1 MNSLNL
7 GGHLIS
13 VEKPIIMGI
22 LNLDDHSF
30 YDGGQYNSE
39 EKILNRI
46 EKMIEEGADII
57 DIGAVSSRP
66 FSSPKSLQEELDVF
80 KSYFKTISKTFQN
93 TFFSIDTFRSE
104 VAEYTLDHGAVI
116 INDISAFRIDA
127 NLPKIVEKYQAAYV
141 LMHMQGMPNNMQT
154 NPIYNNLLQEILY
167 FFTEKLYQLNS
178 FNISDIIIDL
188 GFGFGKTIEDNYKL
202 LKNISYFD
210 YLEKIQL
217 VGLSRKSMIYKPL
230 YTTPENALIGTS
242 ALHFEVL
249 KQGAK
254 ILRVH
259 DVLEAKQVI
268 DLYQIYKNVE

>member
-1 MNSLNL
+1 MKSLNL

-80 KSYFKTISKTFQN
+80 KTYFKTISKTFQN

-167 FFTEKLYQLNS
+167 FFTERLHQLNA
-178 FNISDIIIDL
+178 FQISDIIIDL

-230 YTTPENALIGTS
+230 NASPENALIGTS
-242 ALHFEVL
+242 ALHFEAL
-249 KQGAK
+249 NQGAK

-268 DLYQIYKNVE
+268 DLYQIYKIVE

>member
-1 MNSLNL
+1 MHSLNL
-7 GGHLIS
+7 GGQLIS
-13 VEKPIIMGI
+13 VEKPMVMGI

-39 EKILNRI
+39 DKIIKRI
-46 EKMIEEGADII
+46 EKMIEEGVDII

-66 FSSPKSLQEELDVF
+66 FSTPKSLEEELNLF
-80 KSYFKTISKTFQN
+80 KTYFKIIKKRFHN
-93 TFFSIDTFRSE
+93 TYFSIDTFRSE
-104 VAEYTLDHGAVI
+104 VAEFTLDHGAVM

-141 LMHMQGMPNNMQT
+141 LMHMQGMPNNMQS
-154 NPIYNNLLQEILY
+154 NPVYENLLQEILY
-167 FFTEKLYQLNS
+167 FFTERLHQLNA
-178 FNISDIIIDL
+178 FKISDIIIDL
-188 GFGFGKTIEDNYKL
+188 GFGFGKTIADNYKL

-210 YLEKIQL
+210 NLEKLQL

-230 YTTPENALIGTS
+230 NTNPENALIGTS
-242 ALHFEVL
+242 ALHFEAL

-268 DLYQIYKNVE
+268 ELFQLYSNVE

>member
-1 MNSLNL
+1 
-7 GGHLIS
+7 
-13 VEKPIIMGI
+13 
-22 LNLDDHSF
+22 
-30 YDGGQYNSE
+30 
-39 EKILNRI
+39 
-46 EKMIEEGADII
+46 
-57 DIGAVSSRP
+57 
-66 FSSPKSLQEELDVF
+66 
-80 KSYFKTISKTFQN
+80 
-93 TFFSIDTFRSE
+93 
-104 VAEYTLDHGAVI
+104 
-116 INDISAFRIDA
+116 
-127 NLPKIVEKYQAAYV
+127 LPKIVEKYQAAYV

-230 YTTPENALIGTS
+230 NTSPENALIGTS

>member
-230 YTTPENALIGTS
+230 NTTPENALIGTS

>member
-80 KSYFKTISKTFQN
+80 KTYFKTISKTFQN

-141 LMHMQGMPNNMQT
+141 LMHMQGMPNNMQS
-154 NPIYNNLLQEILY
+154 NPVYNNLLQEILY
-167 FFTEKLYQLNS
+167 FFTERLHQLNA
-178 FNISDIIIDL
+178 FQISDIIIDL

-230 YTTPENALIGTS
+230 NTTPENALIGTS
-242 ALHFEVL
+242 ALHFEAL

>member
-80 KSYFKTISKTFQN
+80 KTYFKTISKTFQN

-230 YTTPENALIGTS
+230 NATPENALIGTS

>member
-230 YTTPENALIGTS
+230 NTSPENALIGTS

>member
-80 KSYFKTISKTFQN
+80 KTYFKTISKTFQN

-141 LMHMQGMPNNMQT
+141 LMHMQGMPNNMQS
-154 NPIYNNLLQEILY
+154 NPVYNNLLQEILY

-230 YTTPENALIGTS
+230 NTTPENALIGTS
-242 ALHFEVL
+242 ALHFEAL

>member
-80 KSYFKTISKTFQN
+80 KTYFKTISKTFQN

>member
-80 KSYFKTISKTFQN
+80 KTYFKTISKTFQN

-154 NPIYNNLLQEILY
+154 NPIYDNLLQEILY
-167 FFTEKLYQLNS
+167 FFTERLHQLNA
-178 FNISDIIIDL
+178 FQISDIIIDL

-230 YTTPENALIGTS
+230 NITPENALIGTS

>member
-22 LNLDDHSF
+22 LNLDDHTF
-30 YDGGQYNSE
+30 YDVGQYNSE

-178 FNISDIIIDL
+178 FNI
-188 GFGFGKTIEDNYKL
+188 
-202 LKNISYFD
+202 
-210 YLEKIQL
+210 
-217 VGLSRKSMIYKPL
+217 
-230 YTTPENALIGTS
+230 
-242 ALHFEVL
+242 
-249 KQGAK
+249 
-254 ILRVH
+254 
-259 DVLEAKQVI
+259 
-268 DLYQIYKNVE
+268 

>member
-1 MNSLNL
+1 MKSLNL

-22 LNLDDHSF
+22 LNLDDYSF

-80 KSYFKTISKTFQN
+80 KTYFKTISKTFQN

-141 LMHMQGMPNNMQT
+141 LMHMQGMPNNMQS
-154 NPIYNNLLQEILY
+154 NPVYNNLLQEILY
-167 FFTEKLYQLNS
+167 FFTERLHQLNA
-178 FNISDIIIDL
+178 FQISDIIIDL

-230 YTTPENALIGTS
+230 NTTPENALIGTS
-242 ALHFEVL
+242 ALHFEAL

>member
-80 KSYFKTISKTFQN
+80 KTYFKTISKTFQN

-230 YTTPENALIGTS
+230 NTTPENALIGTS

>member
-80 KSYFKTISKTFQN
+80 KTYFKTISKTFQN

-141 LMHMQGMPNNMQT
+141 LMHMQGMPNNMQS
-154 NPIYNNLLQEILY
+154 NPVYNNLLQEILY

-230 YTTPENALIGTS
+230 NASPENALIGTS
-242 ALHFEVL
+242 ALHFEAL
-249 KQGAK
+249 NQGAK

-268 DLYQIYKNVE
+268 DLYQIYKIVE